1 MGEGVQEE
9 ACGSNAKISR
19 KTMAKMT
26 LKQTILDELVIAS
39 NELSDLSDPHD
50 QEILAERIATATMD
64 FVINNL
70 PELL

>member
-1 MGEGVQEE
+1 MGEGIQEE
-9 ACGSNAKISR
+9 ACGSHAQISR

-39 NELSDLSDPHD
+39 NELMDLSDPHD

>member
-9 ACGSNAKISR
+9 ACGSNAQISR

-26 LKQTILDELVIAS
+26 LKQTILDEIVIAS
-39 NELSDLSDPHD
+39 NELKDLSDPRD

-64 FVINNL
+64 FVISNL